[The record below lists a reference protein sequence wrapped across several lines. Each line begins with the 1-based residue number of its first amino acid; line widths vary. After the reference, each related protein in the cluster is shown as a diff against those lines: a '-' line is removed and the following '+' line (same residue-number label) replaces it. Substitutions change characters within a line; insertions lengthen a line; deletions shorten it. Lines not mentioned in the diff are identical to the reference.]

1 MVTASNCQL
10 LPPEPEFA
18 QLMLIELIGSV
29 MPTLLVMS
37 QVTIL
42 LFVLK
47 LPTVKLEVVQL
58 YTVAVSAAGRRVTEV
73 LPMLAAEV
81 LCTRVEEPVPDGWA

>member
-1 MVTASNCQL
+1 MVKLDELFSDTPFNCQS

-29 MPTLLVMS
+29 MPTLLVIA

-47 LPTVKLEVVQL
+47 LSTVKLEVVQL
-58 YTVAVSAAGRRVTEV
+58 
-73 LPMLAAEV
+73 
-81 LCTRVEEPVPDGWA
+81 